1 MENNENEALEP
12 ADAQHEQC
20 GSNPAR
26 ALVAVNFRVVRDPD
40 GIPICKAKLYCR
52 TTDENEGNDF
62 FPSGQFPFSKSRNHF
77 EQKNVRLSVT
87 YVSVPE
93 TE

>member
-26 ALVAVNFRVVRDPD
+26 ALVAVNFRVVRDSD
-40 GIPICKAKLYCR
+40 GMPICKAKLYCR

-62 FPSGQFPFSKSRNHF
+62 FFRAIPLLKKQKSLRTKGCAF
-77 EQKNVRLSVT
+77 
-87 YVSVPE
+87 VSHVC
-93 TE
+93 